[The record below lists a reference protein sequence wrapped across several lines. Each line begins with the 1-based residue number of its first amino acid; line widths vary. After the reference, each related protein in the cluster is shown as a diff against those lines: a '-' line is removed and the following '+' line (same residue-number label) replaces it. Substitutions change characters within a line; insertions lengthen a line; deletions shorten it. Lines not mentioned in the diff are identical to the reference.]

1 MLTAVILAS
10 VLARA
15 SEPDAGARAR
25 LHEATARY
33 LQGAPAEARVLL
45 QAVLA
50 DGPSLPA
57 DVRQEALAT
66 LGDIL
71 FSEQGPEASRGVFL
85 ALLREA
91 PAYRLDPFVH
101 PPAVCAQ
108 VEQIRAELAAAAT
121 PPPVAAAT
129 PSPAPPFPWAALVP
143 GGAHA
148 FASGRIAQGATIAA
162 VQTAG
167 LVVSVWTH
175 AAIGTAFNDQPDDKD
190 SVVRTIWLN
199 RVSAT
204 AAWLA
209 WGVPLAIETVAWRE
223 RRNAAREAP
232 DAPGEALRRGAGPP
246 PPQEPSPE
254 P

>member
-1 MLTAVILAS
+1 MLSAVLLAS

-15 SEPDAGARAR
+15 TAAEADARAR
-25 LHEATARY
+25 LQDATTRY

-50 DGPSLPA
+50 EGPDLPA

-108 VEQIRAELAAAAT
+108 LELIRADLASASVPPPAT
-121 PPPVAAAT
+121 PTAPP
-129 PSPAPPFPWAALVP
+129 PPFPWTALLP
-143 GGAHA
+143 GGANA
-148 FASGRIAQGATIAA
+148 FGSGRRVEGATIAL
-162 VQTAG
+162 VQAAG
-167 LVVSVWTH
+167 LVASVWSK
-175 AAIGTAFNDQPDDKD
+175 AAIETAFVEQPDDKD
-190 SVVRTIWLN
+190 SVARTIWLN
-199 RVSAT
+199 RASAT

-223 RRNAAREAP
+223 RRAAARPTPANVAEPAP
-232 DAPGEALRRGAGPP
+232 AP
-246 PPQEPSPE
+246 
-254 P
+254 